1 MRLFFRGLFLMIF
14 CQVVLESFPISSSG
28 HFELLEKILQSFG
41 IVPITASLPGFFDH
55 FLHGPTFLIMILFFW
70 KDWFSI
76 FRFLVTKFSFS
87 YSVWSVSYKRLWAVC
102 FKIAGLSFIPVAITI
117 FSYFLLKV
125 YLKNASFWTNENLI
139 FFGFLI
145 TTIALFSL
153 YFYPSIRFFKSLARF
168 KKSLGVS
175 GGEGCFGNCQSQRID
190 QSHKP
195 PLALSDL
202 RSKSYR
208 RVGAAGLNFKK
219 AAIIGLVQ
227 GISFLPG
234 ISRFGTTY
242 VAARWLGVTP
252 RRAFQFS
259 FLIQFPL
266 VFVAFSDAGVRFLFD
281 ENMMQ
286 LFDLKVWAVFLLAT
300 ILAFFALAIS
310 YSLAMK
316 EKLWYLGF
324 YMLIPLLTLLYF
336 LFFVSKIGF

>member
-1 MRLFFRGLFLMIF
+1 MRLFIRGLFLMIF

-41 IVPITASLPGFFDH
+41 IVPITASLPDFFDH
-55 FLHGPTFLIMILFFW
+55 FLHGSTLLIIILFFW

-76 FRFLVTKFSFS
+76 FRFLITKFSFS
-87 YSVWSVSYKRLWAVC
+87 YSEWSDNYKRLWAVC
-102 FKIAGLSFIPVAITI
+102 LKIAGLSFIPVVITI
-117 FSYFLLKV
+117 VSYFLLKV

-153 YFYPSIRFFKSLARF
+153 YL
-168 KKSLGVS
+168 
-175 GGEGCFGNCQSQRID
+175 
-190 QSHKP
+190 
-195 PLALSDL
+195 LSTD
-202 RSKSYR
+202 RTT
-208 RVGAAGLNFKK
+208 VLNFKK

-227 GISFLPG
+227 GVSFLPG

-281 ENMMQ
+281 ENMTR
-286 LFDLKVWAVFLLAT
+286 LFDLKVWLVFLLAT
-300 ILAFFALAIS
+300 VLAFLALAIS
-310 YSLAMK
+310 YSLAIK
-316 EKLWYLGF
+316 EKLWYFGF
-324 YMLIPLLTLLYF
+324 YMFIPLLTLLYF
-336 LFFVSKIGF
+336 MVF